1 MEFKVISSSSIER
14 LNQQIQVYI
23 DLGWKPVGSHQVVVT
38 HVQNRFSGLQ
48 HKDSISSV
56 EYSQSMIKENS

>member
-1 MEFKVISSSSIER
+1 MEFKILTSSDADR

-23 DLGWKPVGSHQVVVT
+23 DLGWRPVGSHQVVVK

-48 HKDSISSV
+48 HRDSFSTF
-56 EYSQSMIKENS
+56 EYSQSMIKE